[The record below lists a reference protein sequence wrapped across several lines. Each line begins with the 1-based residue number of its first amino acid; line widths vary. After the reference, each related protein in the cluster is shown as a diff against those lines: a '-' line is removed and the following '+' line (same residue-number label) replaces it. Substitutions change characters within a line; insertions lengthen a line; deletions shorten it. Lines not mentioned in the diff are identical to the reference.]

1 MGKIPTISVLIPIYN
16 AEKYLGRCLDSLQRQ
31 IWTDFEIVAVDDGSQ
46 DGSVRICE
54 KYAQADHR
62 IRLIRQTNRGVSAA
76 RNTCLRESRGEYLT
90 FVDSDDWVEPQYLES
105 LLSTCQKYQVPLSA
119 CNHWIEGEK
128 KKRVCFSGQPTCV
141 FSARQ
146 ACENVLYHRPPDVSP
161 WGKLYRRQVLAQICY
176 PEGKY
181 YEDTYC
187 IADILLQ
194 AEKMVYLDQPLYH
207 YCLHKESI
215 SRGQFQS
222 SKLQFLE
229 AVEHM
234 THMVETRFPEL
245 KRGVDR
251 RKVHAALSVR
261 RYLVDCPDREKTV
274 RRKLEQ
280 EICRQAGGVLRD
292 PQAPLRDKVGICS
305 VLAGPKAY
313 DLLWKVYKRHLRPD

>member
-1 MGKIPTISVLIPIYN
+1 MGEIPTISVLIPIYN

-31 IWTDFEIVAVDDGSQ
+31 SWTDFEIIAVDDGSQ

-54 KYAQADHR
+54 EYARTDHR
-62 IRLIRQTNRGVSAA
+62 LRLIRQANQGVSAA

-90 FVDSDDWVEPQYLES
+90 FVDSDDWVEPQYLEA
-105 LLSTCQKYQVPLSA
+105 LLNACQEQRVPLSA
-119 CNHWIEGEK
+119 CNHWIEGA
-128 KKRVCFSGQPTCV
+128 KRRKVCFSGYQSQI

-161 WGKLYRRQVLAQICY
+161 WGKLYRRQILTQICY

-194 AEKMVYLDQPLYH
+194 AGQMVYLNQPLYH
-207 YCLHKESI
+207 YCIHGESI
-215 SRGQFQS
+215 SRGQFQPA
-222 SKLQFLE
+222 KLQFLE
-229 AVEHM
+229 AVNHM
-234 THMVETRFPEL
+234 TQRVEEQFPEL
-245 KRGVDR
+245 KNGVRR

-261 RYLVDCPDREKTV
+261 RYLVDCPSQAKKIRKELEREI
-274 RRKLEQ
+274 RF
-280 EICRQAGGVLRD
+280 QARSVLLN
-292 PQAPLRDKVGICS
+292 PKAPLRDKAGVCS

-313 DLLWKVYKRHLRPD
+313 DLLWKIYKRHLRPD